1 MKTKT
6 IHYLTI
12 LLTISIISSQ
22 SLLDNLK
29 NVTIPTVSNVLP
41 SGVNVSNLLPSGFN
55 VSSIVPSG
63 VNVSNIIPVV
73 ENMFKNGTI
82 KEYLPKG
89 LDLSKLDQVNKFLEG
104 LNGENFN
111 FNSQQ
116 LIPDLKDL
124 TDKSRCVKRIN
135 KIFLFMSMAEQV
147 AFVSAYQNVTAANAN
162 STNAE
167 NKDRCFIP
175 KVLHQAFKTVNQ
187 GNMKSM
193 SQKLTQDSQFIK
205 QSFSCVANS
214 FKQLKLK
221 ADYKPEVEGFFNT
234 QATANQCKGSFIRNM
249 TQILGQRRRYLLLK
263 EKELNETAVL
273 DANGDIAGFNWIQ
286 SEVDTITKLFLTFAE
301 CYQGLPEALTTTYSA
316 ILNKVSE
323 DEACVGTRRFLQAT
337 NSTSNASAVNPNN
350 GTSASGSVVRPN
362 NGTTPSGSP
371 VNPNNGTSPSGSAP
385 KPSGKEPK
393 QAVGKVTFTDAN
405 KAELNAI
412 SDDLNKK
419 DGDYLKVGQMVKGLI
434 SETSLLSKCNMANS
448 VNGMLSEKNEVLDKL
463 VKSEVSRL
471 NKKEACKGD
480 YLVYLTKPRGVL
492 QGNLYCSSTD
502 ALCQNTAFTVKS
514 NFNNVSFNMVSAC
527 VNSRKFVLT
536 YSEDAKFG
544 KHIDFISSTMQTC
557 QKGTSNKCAK
567 EFSNMN
573 ASQQGGCVPTMKK
586 NCNDVITLNCQNS
599 NLFKNMAS
607 LTPSASENPLP
618 KECQNI
624 DPVNPNYVPCFEW
637 INKNLIAFTL
647 FPQLQKIENLQLLLN
662 ENQAAL
668 RLLQT
673 STIKISQ
680 SDASSAD
687 TTAQLPKTETEI
699 SDSVVQIDGSTPSE
713 VSITATTVDQID
725 NTKTTPSNTNNGNYN
740 KFGYLLISLL
750 IAFLI

>member
-214 FKQLKLK
+214 FKQL
-221 ADYKPEVEGFFNT
+221 
-234 QATANQCKGSFIRNM
+234 
-249 TQILGQRRRYLLLK
+249 
-263 EKELNETAVL
+263 
-273 DANGDIAGFNWIQ
+273 
-286 SEVDTITKLFLTFAE
+286 
-301 CYQGLPEALTTTYSA
+301 
-316 ILNKVSE
+316 
-323 DEACVGTRRFLQAT
+323 
-337 NSTSNASAVNPNN
+337 NS
-350 GTSASGSVVRPN
+350 
-362 NGTTPSGSP
+362 
-371 VNPNNGTSPSGSAP
+371 
-385 KPSGKEPK
+385 
-393 QAVGKVTFTDAN
+393 
-405 KAELNAI
+405 
-412 SDDLNKK
+412 
-419 DGDYLKVGQMVKGLI
+419 
-434 SETSLLSKCNMANS
+434 
-448 VNGMLSEKNEVLDKL
+448 
-463 VKSEVSRL
+463 
-471 NKKEACKGD
+471 
-480 YLVYLTKPRGVL
+480 
-492 QGNLYCSSTD
+492 
-502 ALCQNTAFTVKS
+502 
-514 NFNNVSFNMVSAC
+514 
-527 VNSRKFVLT
+527 
-536 YSEDAKFG
+536 
-544 KHIDFISSTMQTC
+544 
-557 QKGTSNKCAK
+557 
-567 EFSNMN
+567 
-573 ASQQGGCVPTMKK
+573 
-586 NCNDVITLNCQNS
+586 
-599 NLFKNMAS
+599 
-607 LTPSASENPLP
+607 
-618 KECQNI
+618 
-624 DPVNPNYVPCFEW
+624 
-637 INKNLIAFTL
+637 
-647 FPQLQKIENLQLLLN
+647 
-662 ENQAAL
+662 
-668 RLLQT
+668 
-673 STIKISQ
+673 
-680 SDASSAD
+680 
-687 TTAQLPKTETEI
+687 
-699 SDSVVQIDGSTPSE
+699 
-713 VSITATTVDQID
+713 
-725 NTKTTPSNTNNGNYN
+725 
-740 KFGYLLISLL
+740 
-750 IAFLI
+750 